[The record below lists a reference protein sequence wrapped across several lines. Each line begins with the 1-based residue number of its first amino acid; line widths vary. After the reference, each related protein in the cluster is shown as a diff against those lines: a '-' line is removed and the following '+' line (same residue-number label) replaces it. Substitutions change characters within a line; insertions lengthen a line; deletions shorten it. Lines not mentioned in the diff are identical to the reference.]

1 MNSNLK
7 IYVIHYTKLYERK
20 KYLDNILSSLDIPYE
35 FIESFDRE
43 MLNKET
49 INAYYEKDEN
59 KHNKKVSLWGKNANE
74 FKELTLSELSCS
86 IKHLEALKQIEM
98 NNYEFSLILEDDVI
112 PTKQNFIENINYL
125 IEKKSNWDV
134 LFIGQG
140 IGKKFKNEKIGYRR
154 FLPFKKIFKMNHP
167 ATNCLEAYII
177 KKESISKI
185 LEDLIPINLVI
196 DWELAFQ
203 FFKKEMKIYWSKDN
217 IFIQGSKNNVYKS
230 ELR

>member
-1 MNSNLK
+1 
-7 IYVIHYTKLYERK
+7 
-20 KYLDNILSSLDIPYE
+20 
-35 FIESFDRE
+35 

-140 IGKKFKNEKIGYRR
+140 IGEKFKNEKIGYRR